1 MIVVSIFVVL
11 ITVRFCFSEKSYSW
25 WFVHVSQQQEDEEML
40 VPHSD
45 LVDGTAQPMEGRT
58 FLGLIQFDSLMKFL
72 VSFDL

>member
-45 LVDGTAQPMEGRT
+45 LVDGTAQPMEG
-58 FLGLIQFDSLMKFL
+58 
-72 VSFDL
+72 